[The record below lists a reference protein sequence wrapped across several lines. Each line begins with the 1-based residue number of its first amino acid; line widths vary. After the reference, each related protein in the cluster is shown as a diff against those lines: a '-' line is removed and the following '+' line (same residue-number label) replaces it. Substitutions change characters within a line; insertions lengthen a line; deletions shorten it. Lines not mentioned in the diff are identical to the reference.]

1 MTVPLLPQPVGFVLS
16 GGGSLG
22 AVQVGM
28 LQALTELGVF
38 PDLVVGTSVGSLN
51 GAVVALD
58 PKGAAKRLRYI
69 WPEIT
74 RQMVFP
80 GGPLAQIRTL
90 QHERTHLFPNTGVQ
104 AVINNYLHTEATFA
118 DLALP
123 FGAVTTDVATATP
136 CVLSKGELL
145 PALLASTAIPGI
157 FPSVTVSSRQLYD
170 GGVVANVPVTQAL
183 AMGAQSLVVL
193 DAAFPG
199 QIPSPPTTLAEALL
213 YAAMVT
219 MRMQSALEAP
229 LAASRVP
236 VVYLPGPAI
245 HRVSPLEFDHTPM
258 LIEVGYHAARAFLE
272 SLDIA
277 GPGLYGP
284 AGVTHPA
291 APR

>member
-1 MTVPLLPQPVGFVLS
+1 MTVCSLPRPVGFVLG

-58 PKGAAKRLRYI
+58 PRSAASLLSRI
-69 WPEIT
+69 WPRIT

-90 QHERTHLFPNTGVQ
+90 QHDRTHLFPNTGVQ
-104 AVINNYLHTEATFA
+104 AVINTYLREQATFD

-123 FGAVTTDVATATP
+123 FGAVTTDIATAAP
-136 CVLSKGELL
+136 HVLVKGTLL
-145 PALLASTAIPGI
+145 DALLASTAIPGI
-157 FPSVTVSSRQLYD
+157 FPSVTVEGRQLYD

-193 DAAFPG
+193 DAVFPG
-199 QIPSPPTTLAEALL
+199 QLPWPPATLAEALL
-213 YAAMVT
+213 FTAMVT
-219 MRMQSALEAP
+219 MRTQSALEAP

-245 HRVSPLEFDHTPM
+245 HRLSPLEFGHTAM
-258 LIEVGYHAARAFLE
+258 LIEGGYEAARPFLA
-272 SLDIA
+272 SLEIA

-284 AGVTHPA
+284 SIASDGHPG
-291 APR
+291 